1 MASGTGTYFAAKLLN
16 QLFNGTPYTFQS
28 SLDLRLFSTGG
39 LTPAGAGTEVAG
51 TGYQPFVC
59 QCNVT
64 NFAVTNTNSI
74 TNAVTFSFNPAGGP
88 WTPAVTLG
96 IYEHGNNNLIVFGD
110 LLAQKTLSSGDVFQ
124 FTPGNLTVTQS

>member
-16 QLFNGTPYTFQS
+16 QLFNASAYTFVTS
-28 SLDLRLFSTGG
+28 IDLALFSTGG
-39 LTPAGAGTEVAG
+39 LTPQGAGTEVSGA
-51 TGYQPFVC
+51 GYQRLQA

-74 TNAVTFSFNPAGGP
+74 NNSVTLAFAPAAGA
-88 WTPAVTLG
+88 WTVAATLG
-96 IYEHGNNNLIVFGD
+96 IYEHGNNNLIMFGD

-124 FTPGNLTVTQS
+124 FTQGNLTITQS